1 MGPRPT
7 RHSVHGL
14 EVTHDPFAVLGVPAM
29 SDAAT
34 LGAARRRLARELHP
48 DLGGDAA
55 AMQAV
60 NVAYDE
66 ALRLLAEP
74 PAEPA
79 PVVEPRTE
87 PQSRTHRRGPARNV
101 QHDNPSFTI
110 DVLPAE
116 AFEALLIVTSWIGEV
131 LVDEPPYMLEVF
143 LHEPAPCW
151 CRLDLVPDA
160 GATTISLTV
169 VAVEEDGAGIVPP
182 PDIDA
187 VRDTW
192 VAGLNEPLW

>member
-1 MGPRPT
+1 M
-7 RHSVHGL
+7 
-14 EVTHDPFAVLGVPAM
+14 THDPFSVLGVPAM
-29 SDAAT
+29 ADAAT

-74 PAEPA
+74 PPAEPAEPEPA
-79 PVVEPRTE
+79 PVRE
-87 PQSRTHRRGPARNV
+87 PQASTHRRGPARNG

-110 DVLPAE
+110 AVLPAE

-131 LVDEPPYMLEVF
+131 LVDEIGRAHV
-143 LHEPAPCW
+143 
-151 CRLDLVPDA
+151 
-160 GATTISLTV
+160 
-169 VAVEEDGAGIVPP
+169 
-182 PDIDA
+182 
-187 VRDTW
+187 
-192 VAGLNEPLW
+192 